1 MAYGFGTTDG
11 TGASDRIDMTIASL
25 PSGDMTISCWV
36 NWNSAGPSNNGHLY
50 MFGTSGGI
58 LYEGIYNASST
69 GTMRFERIALSG
81 GPGRWH
87 TTTSLNS
94 LSGWIHLAL
103 TYNDSSA
110 SNDPQWYI
118 NGVADTVI
126 ENQSPGDTPR
136 ALITDSAVFGNRKSY
151 DRNWDGRLEEFARW
165 NRILSADEIAALA
178 KRFSPLFFRNGLV
191 HYLPSIA
198 NARDVKLGTTGSV
211 TGALVVP
218 HSSILYPGQTQ
229 ISAVTAAV
237 PPTPVPTEGG
247 LVTYTLNA
255 DTGRNNAF
263 ETQLLAD
270 TIQASWQNGIME
282 SFGEFGA
289 PAYADFTLSN
299 KDGDYTQET
308 LGSELLADTG
318 FDNWSAGSLVDWQ
331 TSGESGSD
339 PVVTEV
345 GVGEGSGGTGS
356 GYANLYT
363 TADPLAII
371 QNVMTSGL
379 TYKCV
384 LTIDTVVEGGVQ
396 ALSGSTVVSPVT
408 FTTPG
413 VKTFYFVADDGFFSI
428 QTVGETDITLASV
441 SLKEAS
447 TYGGVLKRGLLIR
460 LQATLAGYTWTLY
473 TGKITDLR
481 FEVGSHRSR
490 SIAIRCVDQ
499 MLDLLD
505 LEYQP
510 TLLTDVVTSAAI
522 QDVFDKAVL
531 PYPYPHSYWM
541 LGIEGYSVLGSTTT
555 LYSHALTSL
564 DTGKTSLPYVGDNA
578 DSGQGIS
585 AQGFLRDVVAAEM
598 GGRFWFDTRTGKFT
612 FHNRHND
619 ILNQTVKHTFT
630 ETDFDE
636 AGYLYADVL
645 ANKVTLNIQ
654 PREVG
659 AAGTVLW
666 SAANT
671 PVFVKKGEQ
680 RRMSARFRDPDN
692 TAQRVGAMDVL
703 PVHIGSQDI
712 TINTAEDGSGESITD
727 RFAISTIANATSA
740 EIVLENGN
748 RDAYVTQ
755 LQIRGTPL
763 FTYDQV
769 TVEVI
774 DGQSIAD
781 NSGTYPMPPKS
792 LRLVSD
798 EALAVDY
805 AGYLLSRFKTPYG
818 RFDRVSFAV
827 GEQDALIVQ
836 ALDRKPGDRITITEA
851 WSGHSQDYYIVGEQH
866 TLSGYPV
873 SHRVTWILKPAVA
886 AEGWILDTATRS
898 NLDTS
903 AILVF

>member
-1 MAYGFGTTDG
+1 MARGFFTTDG
-11 TGASDRIDMTIASL
+11 VDANDSILTTLAAT
-25 PSGDMTISCWV
+25 PSGPMTMSLWIYY
-36 NWNSAGPSNNGHLY
+36 NGAGANNARLWSIGATPDEHVVQTASNGA
-50 MFGTSGGI
+50 FEFRRIFSGGSVSWSWNDPGSKFTFALSMWAHMLI
-58 LYEGIYNASST
+58 TYDDSST
-69 GTMRFERIALSG
+69 ANDPALWIDGVLQTLSTNGVPSGTANALNTSLYIGNIAGGTRAVNMRIAEVG
-81 GPGRWH
+81 
-87 TTTSLNS
+87 
-94 LSGWIHLAL
+94 
-103 TYNDSSA
+103 
-110 SNDPQWYI
+110 
-118 NGVADTVI
+118 
-126 ENQSPGDTPR
+126 
-136 ALITDSAVFGNRKSY
+136 
-151 DRNWDGRLEEFARW
+151 RW
-165 NRILSADEIAALA
+165 NRILSNGEIAALA
-178 KRFSPLFFRNGLV
+178 KGYSPLFFRSGLV
-191 HYLPSIA
+191 AYLPLV
-198 NARDVKLGTTGSV
+198 RDTNDWKNGTTTVSGTAV
-211 TGALVVP
+211 QVHPVG
-218 HSSILYPGQTQ
+218 IRYPGQVQ
-229 ISAVTAAV
+229 ISTVAAV
-237 PPTPVPTEGG
+237 EPPTPVPTEGG

-345 GVGEGSGGTGS
+345 GVGEGSGGSGS

-363 TADPLAII
+363 TGNPLAII
-371 QNVMTSGL
+371 QSVMTSGL
-379 TYKCV
+379 TYKCI
-384 LTIDTVVEGGVQ
+384 LTIDTVVEGGIR

-413 VKTFYFVADDGFFSI
+413 VKTFYFVADDSFFSI
-428 QTVGETDITLASV
+428 ETVGETDITLASV

-473 TGKITDLR
+473 TGKIADLR

-510 TLLTDVVTSAAI
+510 TLLTDVATSAAI

-531 PYPYPHSYWM
+531 PYPYPHSYWL
-541 LGIEGYSVLGSTTT
+541 LGIEGYSVLGSATT

-564 DTGKTSLPYVGDNA
+564 DTGKTTLPYVGDNA
-578 DSGQGIS
+578 DSGQGVS

-612 FHNRHND
+612 FYNRHND

-636 AGYLYADVL
+636 VGYLYADVL

-666 SAANT
+666 TAPNV
-671 PVFVKKGEQ
+671 PIFIKKGEQ
-680 RRMSARFRDPDN
+680 RRLTARFHDPDN
-692 TAQRVGAMDVL
+692 ESARIGAQDVL
-703 PVHIGSQDI
+703 PVRIGTDI
-712 TINTAEDGSGESITD
+712 TINTAEDGSGTAITD
-727 RFAISTIANATSA
+727 RFVISTVASATSA
-740 EIVLENGN
+740 EITLKNENA
-748 RDAYVTQ
+748 DAYVT
-755 LQIRGTPL
+755 LLRVRGTPL
-763 FTYDQV
+763 LTYDQM
-769 TVEVI
+769 TVEVF

-781 NSGTYPMPPKS
+781 NNGIYPMPPKS

-798 EALAVDY
+798 EATASDY
-805 AGYLLSRFKTPYG
+805 AGYLLSRFKTPFG
-818 RFDRVSFAV
+818 RFDRVGFAV
-827 GEQDALIVQ
+827 GEQDDLIVQ
-836 ALDRKPGDRITITEA
+836 ALDRKPGDRITIAEA

-898 NLDTS
+898 NLDSST
-903 AILVF
+903 ILVF